1 MWGKKRIQF
10 IKSSWVLWINIEEVR
25 SKSHQ
30 ELAKNHHKQQKWQK
44 HKRISQEPKKK
55 SSRNN
60 LLNQKELMQM
70 EVPYLWH
77 MIISMTSG
85 LGLRT
90 MGSGISLPITSIGIS
105 KISRRWSLQTRSN
118 KCSLRES
125 KRSKKRASVRHQTL
139 LPTVFRLESR
149 CFLLLQDKEI
159 TLASWWPLAQV
170 MEQRRN
176 LGSLRNVR
184 SFSTYRQ
191 SLTPLSKKRKI
202 RLLTNTHLVDLHN

>member
-1 MWGKKRIQF
+1 
-10 IKSSWVLWINIEEVR
+10 
-25 SKSHQ
+25 
-30 ELAKNHHKQQKWQK
+30 
-44 HKRISQEPKKK
+44 
-55 SSRNN
+55 
-60 LLNQKELMQM
+60 
-70 EVPYLWH
+70 
-77 MIISMTSG
+77 
-85 LGLRT
+85 
-90 MGSGISLPITSIGIS
+90 
-105 KISRRWSLQTRSN
+105 
-118 KCSLRES
+118 
-125 KRSKKRASVRHQTL
+125 VRHQTL